1 MEKKEYNY
9 KTLSF
14 KEMVEYIEKNA
25 PQDKKWFK
33 SIAYDVVKDKD
44 GNIVLDKN
52 GKDKL
57 KYSHLRAKREFC
69 KKYMPE
75 IIPVAKEKKPN
86 VSDILKDW

>member
-1 MEKKEYNY
+1 MENKEYDY

-14 KEMVEYIEKNA
+14 KEMAEYIEKNK
-25 PQDKKWFK
+25 PQDKAWFK
-33 SIAYDVVKDKD
+33 SVAFDVVKDRE
-44 GNIVLDKN
+44 GNIVLDKD

-69 KKYMPE
+69 ERYMPE
-75 IIPVAKEKKPN
+75 IIPTAKEKKQN